1 MTTPEADQPPS
12 EPLAEPGSDEPRAE
26 KVPSVESN
34 TEKPDAASA
43 EPSAEPSTEASV
55 AAAAEPGSESGAEP
69 SGEASAGSGA
79 DVPPLSDPVG
89 GGGGAG
95 GDESADGSTAG
106 DRTADAPAAGDES
119 VANDTADD
127 ESVGGSTAGA
137 GSVDGSTAGDGDGTV
152 GGTAAGDS
160 SAGDAGG
167 EEQTRPE
174 ARLERAVRAAEQ
186 ALIEFEIA
194 VETFRVEVENFSR
207 LHHQKLG
214 PMYSRLDELDAQI
227 AEARAA
233 STGDPEDVRKA
244 KEARARVMP
253 MPGIEEL
260 FHDWLDSDGLSPE
273 ASAMLTDQPVR
284 PPQRVRPSDEAR
296 KLYRELVRKAHPDL
310 AQDDTERARRDEFI
324 SRVNAAYGR
333 GDEPLLR
340 ELSEE
345 WAAGPVAEEWRP
357 SRSEELYARLE
368 WLAQRKELLALVARD
383 LEESAIGAMLKIAPD
398 DPDRLLE
405 EIAEQLLAQV
415 SEREAELAGLLGSGA

>member
-1 MTTPEADQPPS
+1 MTTPEAEQSPS
-12 EPLAEPGSDEPRAE
+12 EPPSAEPGAGEPRAE
-26 KVPSVESN
+26 EV
-34 TEKPDAASA
+34 
-43 EPSAEPSTEASV
+43 PSAEPPS
-55 AAAAEPGSESGAEP
+55 GESGAEP
-69 SGEASAGSGA
+69 SPESDVEPGAEASSESGAEASSESGADASSGAGGGGEASG
-79 DVPPLSDPVG
+79 
-89 GGGGAG
+89 
-95 GDESADGSTAG
+95 ET
-106 DRTADAPAAGDES
+106 
-119 VANDTADD
+119 
-127 ESVGGSTAGA
+127 
-137 GSVDGSTAGDGDGTV
+137 
-152 GGTAAGDS
+152 
-160 SAGDAGG
+160 GG
-167 EEQTRPE
+167 EGQARPE
-174 ARLERAVRAAEQ
+174 ERLERAVRAAEQ

-214 PMYSRLDELDAQI
+214 PMYSRLDELEAQI

-233 STGDPEDVRKA
+233 RTGAPEDVRKA
-244 KEARARVMP
+244 QEARARVMP

-260 FHDWLDSDGLSPE
+260 FHDWLDSDGLTPE
-273 ASAMLTDQPVR
+273 ASAMLTEQPVR

-310 AQDDTERARRDEFI
+310 AQDDAERARRDEFI

-345 WAAGPVAEEWRP
+345 WAAGPVPEEWRP

-368 WLAQRKELLALVARD
+368 WLAQRKELLAVVARD
-383 LEESAIGAMLKIAPD
+383 LEESAIGSMLKIAPE

-415 SEREAELAGLLGSGA
+415 SEREAELVGLLGSGA